1 MHLAL
6 DYDTL
11 FRRLTKRLQ
20 PTGRGAAAST
30 AELVGSRPA
39 AEAHVVRQPSSYRA
53 SVGFLFAVVLLAS
66 SCAQPSLGSS
76 SWRLHLEYGPGAMAG
91 MPEQVPWSADLLS
104 DGSCT
109 LVARQWSG
117 AAWESQEQSLSLDPA
132 QVQHVAAAVNDS
144 QFTELL
150 PFYPSLT
157 EQRFGES
164 PEWWR
169 IEIVTQGQ
177 AHRVS
182 VAGPAALLRSS
193 RGTAHAREVKQFLGL
208 VIELLR
214 VIPSPL
220 PDQGAPLEQLL

>member
-1 MHLAL
+1 
-6 DYDTL
+6 
-11 FRRLTKRLQ
+11 
-20 PTGRGAAAST
+20 
-30 AELVGSRPA
+30 
-39 AEAHVVRQPSSYRA
+39 
-53 SVGFLFAVVLLAS
+53 
-66 SCAQPSLGSS
+66 
-76 SWRLHLEYGPGAMAG
+76 MAG
-91 MPEQVPWSADLLS
+91 MPAQVPWSADLLS

-109 LVARQWSG
+109 VVARQWSG
-117 AAWESQEQSLSLDPA
+117 AAWESQEQLLSLDPG
-132 QVQHVAAAVNDS
+132 QVQHVAAAVNYS

-208 VIELLR
+208 VIELLS

-220 PDQGAPLEQLL
+220 PDQAASLEQLL